1 MARNLGRT
9 ILYGII
15 AVMGVAGFVVGV
27 LLGPF
32 IHGILLGIEQVSSY
46 IDRNSGP

>member
-9 ILYGII
+9 ILLGVI
-15 AVMGVAGFVVGV
+15 AVMGVVGFIIGV

-32 IHGILLGIEQVSSY
+32 VHGILLGIEQVSSY